1 MNRCFISKRTCLAL
15 TLMMSFGVWN
25 SATAESFPETI
36 PLPTND
42 LYGFQPEGISLGD
55 GHIAYVGS
63 LADGSIYEADLR
75 TGAGSLLVQ
84 GNPGMMLAVGLD
96 FDESSGHLFVAG
108 GIFGD
113 GRVYDTKTGD
123 LVAQLPLGIM
133 GASWINDVVVTKDAA
148 YFTDSF
154 GPHIYLG
161 PHIYKV
167 PLDSQGIP
175 VSGAVQSFRLGG
187 DWYDI
192 FPDPPEELVINANG
206 IVATPDGGTLIVVNS
221 ASGLLYRVDPD
232 TGIATEINLGGA
244 GVPFGDGLVLRG
256 KTLYVVQNL
265 INQISVFT
273 LSPDYSAATYTHS
286 LTGGSFDTPSTA
298 DYFGPWLYVVNAS
311 FLDCMPL
318 EYCPPTTE
326 FNVVRVDQ

>member
-1 MNRCFISKRTCLAL
+1 MKTLKCTMVTLPVLAL
-15 TLMMSFGVWN
+15 IMSLGTWS
-25 SATAESFPETI
+25 SATAGSFPETI

-42 LYGFQPEGISLGD
+42 FYGFQPEGIALGN
-55 GHIAYVGS
+55 GHVAYVGS

-84 GNPGMMLAVGLD
+84 GDPGMMLAVGLD
-96 FDESSGHLFVAG
+96 FDESSDHLFVAG

-123 LVAQLPLGIM
+123 LVAQLLLGAP

-154 GPHIYLG
+154 GPHIYSG

-167 PLDSQGIP
+167 ALDSQGMP
-175 VSGAVQSFRLGG
+175 VGEPHGIVLGG
-187 DWYDI
+187 DWQDVLPS
-192 FPDPPEELVINANG
+192 FPGELVINANG

-221 ASGLLYRVDPD
+221 ATGRLYKVNPD
-232 TGIATEINLGGA
+232 TGNASDLGGA
-244 GVPFGDGLVLRG
+244 GAPFGDGLVLRG
-256 KTLYVVQNL
+256 KTLYVVQNFA
-265 INQISVFT
+265 NQISVFT

-286 LTGGSFDTPSTA
+286 LTGAVLDTPSTA
-298 DYFGPWLYVVNAS
+298 DLFGPWLYVVNAR
-311 FLDCMPL
+311 FFDCFPL
-318 EYCPPTTE
+318 EYCSPDNQ
-326 FNVVRVDQ
+326 FNIVRIDQ